1 MASPDVFATGYVM
14 ASVNKNSGAFN
25 AWDAASPFTSGQF
38 HGYYNCWNTSHGIGA
53 VRMFECQE
61 AVYLVIGRDNG
72 QTQHVVVGAWLDPG
86 STNNADAES
95 DGRLYGVYTSGG
107 NSAVG
112 PMTGTATAA
121 NAWMTHGGS
130 NNAEHTT
137 VFLPGGS
144 SLLALFR
151 DSELNATNAQT
162 GRLTS
167 GRRTY
172 FTEKILLTIL
182 LTLNTSPNNAVGSL
196 RDMAFFGYGITGQR
210 LTSSSSGGVV
220 GHIIAE
226 RVESENESIIL
237 FRNA

>member
-112 PMTGTATAA
+112 PMTGTASAVGPMTGTATAA

-172 FTEKILLTIL
+172 FTEKILLT
-182 LTLNTSPNNAVGSL
+182 LNTSPNNAVGSL

-210 LTSSSSGGVV
+210 LV
-220 GHIIAE
+220 
-226 RVESENESIIL
+226 
-237 FRNA
+237 